1 MLNDIEIEHL
11 VVTTSMIDP
20 FEAKQVSE
28 VDGKKVVSYGL
39 TSFGYDIRVGNLFKV
54 FSPVKATHIDPK
66 NFNEDSLIEI
76 QSDDYCLVPPN
87 SYVLAHSVENFV
99 IPEDICADCIGKSS
113 YARCGL
119 IVNVT
124 PLEPG
129 WFGQLTLEIS
139 NATPLPVKLYA
150 GEGAAQ
156 VRFFKGSRPRVTY
169 KDRKGKYQA
178 QVGIVLPR
186 LK

>member
-11 VVTTSMIDP
+11 VMTTSMIDP

-28 VDGKKVVSYGL
+28 VDGRKVVSYGL
-39 TSFGYDIRVGNLFKV
+39 TSFGYDIRVGNIFKV

-66 NFNEDSLIEI
+66 NFNKDSLVEIE
-76 QSDDYCLVPPN
+76 SDDYCLVPPN
-87 SYVLAHSVENFV
+87 SYVLAHSVEHFV
-99 IPEDICADCIGKSS
+99 IPDDICADCIGKST

-139 NATPLPVKLYA
+139 NAAPLPVKLYA
-150 GEGAAQ
+150 GEGVSQ
-156 VRFFKGSRPRVTY
+156 VRFFKGARPRVTY
-169 KDRKGKYQA
+169 KDRKGKYQDQLGVVSA
-178 QVGIVLPR
+178 R
-186 LK
+186 MK